1 MKTIKESLSINSK
14 MIVENKYTPEEQQEI
29 VTTAIDYIV
38 NMLDKSIPLLKTE
51 ANRENNWEIKIYSW
65 NPRYKDFIDQNLVAI
80 PKNIR
85 SKALAATVKYFES
98 LRDLIE
104 KDGANNFNPQ
114 ILKKDTGTKWSG
126 TVFTPKFNKEIEKL
140 GEELNE
146 QFRNEFCKDL
156 GVEASEKVYFEYW
169 NKHSKSYPE
178 LSYIPWFVSNALHNA
193 TKQVACIKAFTVLNN
208 ESFMMLSHQI
218 ENHENY
224 LELTND
230 YAYSD
235 ISSGQMGIISR
246 EERGHV
252 IESFDIWHVPSQ
264 SHRAASIVKE
274 LPSGLKDAFGR
285 EISVGD
291 TVIRKDMGWRV
302 SRVKGAQG
310 KYVVLTKY
318 EWKEFARA
326 LPESLIVVRH
336 NGQDMNF
343 EEFVDQN

>member
-193 TKQVACIKAFTVLNN
+193 TKDEGHN
-208 ESFMMLSHQI
+208 
-218 ENHENY
+218 
-224 LELTND
+224 

>member
-1 MKTIKESLSINSK
+1 MKTIKESLSVNSK
-14 MIVENKYTPEEQQEI
+14 MIVESKYTSEEQQEI
-29 VTTAIDYIV
+29 ITTSIDYIV

-51 ANRENNWEIKIYSW
+51 ANRENNWDVLIYSW
-65 NPRYKDFIDQNLVAI
+65 NPEYEGLIDQDVVAI
-80 PKNIR
+80 PKNVR
-85 SKALAATVKYFES
+85 SKALAVTVKYFES
-98 LRDLIE
+98 LRNLIE

-126 TVFTPKFNKEIEKL
+126 TVFTQKFNKEIEKL
-140 GEELNE
+140 GEKLNE

-156 GVEASEKVYFEYW
+156 GVEASEKVYFDYYG
-169 NKHSKSYPE
+169 KHNSYPVIT
-178 LSYIPWFVSNALHNA
+178 YVPWFVSNALHA
-193 TKQVACIKAFTVLNN
+193 AA
-208 ESFMMLSHQI
+208 
-218 ENHENY
+218 ENGAHEY
-224 LELTND
+224 E
-230 YAYSD
+230 YAN
-235 ISSGQMGIISR
+235 IASGQIGIISR
-246 EERGHV
+246 KERGHV

-264 SHRAASIVKE
+264 SYRAASIVKE

>member
-1 MKTIKESLSINSK
+1 MKSIKESLSVNSK
-14 MIVENKYTPEEQQEI
+14 MVVESKYTPEEQQEI
-29 VTTAIDYIV
+29 ISTSVDFIINA
-38 NMLDKSIPLLKTE
+38 LDKSIPLLKTN
-51 ANRENNWEIKIYSW
+51 ANREVNWEVRIYSW
-65 NPRYKDFIDQNLVAI
+65 NLKYEGIMDQDVVAI
-80 PKNIR
+80 PKNVR
-85 SKALAATVKYFES
+85 SKALAAATRYLES
-98 LRDLIE
+98 LRDLIK
-104 KDGANNFNPQ
+104 KDGANNFNSK
-114 ILKKDTGTKWSG
+114 ILQKDTGAKWSG
-126 TVFTPKFNKEIEKL
+126 TVFAPKFNKEIEKL
-140 GEELNE
+140 GEKLNE

-169 NKHSKSYPE
+169 DKNSTYAKYE
-178 LSYIPWFVSNALHNA
+178 TLSYVPWFVNHAVDDAMRAVDGDNAIN
-193 TKQVACIKAFTVLNN
+193 
-208 ESFMMLSHQI
+208 
-218 ENHENY
+218 
-224 LELTND
+224 
-230 YAYSD
+230 
-235 ISSGQMGIISR
+235 ISSGQIYMASR
-246 EERGHV
+246 EEHGHV
-252 IESFDIWHVPSQ
+252 IESFDIWHIPSQ

-343 EEFVDQN
+343 EEFVDQD

>member
-1 MKTIKESLSINSK
+1 MKSIKESLSVNPK
-14 MIVENKYTPEEQQEI
+14 MVAESKYTPEEQQEI
-29 VTTAIDYIV
+29 VTTAVDYIV

-51 ANRENNWEIKIYSW
+51 ANKENNWEVQIYSW
-65 NPRYKDFIDQNLVAI
+65 NPEYEGLIDQDVVAI
-80 PKNIR
+80 PKNVR
-85 SKALAATVKYFES
+85 SKALATTVKYFES
-98 LRDLIE
+98 LRNLIE
-104 KDGANNFNPQ
+104 RDGANNFNPK
-114 ILKKDTGTKWSG
+114 ILQKDTGAKWSG

-140 GEELNE
+140 GEKLNE

-169 NKHSKSYPE
+169 GRHNSYPV
-178 LSYIPWFVSNALHNA
+178 LTYIPWFVSNALHAAAQN
-193 TKQVACIKAFTVLNN
+193 V
-208 ESFMMLSHQI
+208 E
-218 ENHENY
+218 HEY
-224 LELTND
+224 EYT
-230 YAYSD
+230 D
-235 ISSGQMGIISR
+235 ISSGQMGILSR
-246 EERGHV
+246 DERGHV
-252 IESFDIWHVPSQ
+252 IDSFDIWHVPSQ
-264 SHRAASIVKE
+264 SHRAASVVKD

-285 EISVGD
+285 EISMGD

-343 EEFVDQN
+343 EEFVDQD

>member
-1 MKTIKESLSINSK
+1 MKSIKERLSDNSK
-14 MIVENKYTPEEQQEI
+14 PIVESRYTPEEQHEI
-29 VTTAIDYIV
+29 ISASIDYII

-51 ANRENNWEIKIYSW
+51 ANRENNWEIRIYSW
-65 NPRYKDFIDQNLVAI
+65 NPKYEGLMDQDVVAI
-80 PKNIR
+80 PKNVR

-98 LRDLIE
+98 LRVLIE
-104 KDGANNFNPQ
+104 RDGANNFNPQ
-114 ILKKDTGTKWSG
+114 ILKKDTGAKWSG
-126 TVFTPKFNKEIEKL
+126 TVFTQKFNKEIEKL

-156 GVEASEKVYFEYW
+156 GVEASEKVYIEYW
-169 NKHSKSYPE
+169 SKHSKSYPVT
-178 LSYIPWFVSNALHNA
+178 YIPWFVSNALHA
-193 TKQVACIKAFTVLNN
+193 AARN
-208 ESFMMLSHQI
+208 EA
-218 ENHENY
+218 HEH
-224 LELTND
+224 E
-230 YAYSD
+230 YAD
-235 ISSGQMGIISR
+235 ISSGQIGILSR
-246 EERGHV
+246 EEHGHV
-252 IESFDIWHVPSQ
+252 IESFDIWHIPS
-264 SHRAASIVKE
+264 STHRAASVVKE

-343 EEFVDQN
+343 EEFVDRD

>member
-1 MKTIKESLSINSK
+1 MKSIKESLSVNSK
-14 MIVENKYTPEEQQEI
+14 MIVESKYTPEEQQEI

-51 ANRENNWEIKIYSW
+51 ANRENNWEIQIYSW
-65 NPRYKDFIDQNLVAI
+65 NPKYEGLIDQDVVAI
-80 PKNIR
+80 PKNVR

-98 LRDLIE
+98 LRNLIE
-104 KDGANNFNPQ
+104 KNGANNFNPK
-114 ILKKDTGTKWSG
+114 ILQKDTGAKWSG

-169 NKHSKSYPE
+169 GRHNSYPV
-178 LSYIPWFVSNALHNA
+178 LTYVPWFVGNALHA
-193 TKQVACIKAFTVLNN
+193 AA
-208 ESFMMLSHQI
+208 
-218 ENHENY
+218 ENVEHEY
-224 LELTND
+224 EYT
-230 YAYSD
+230 D
-235 ISSGQMGIISR
+235 ISSGQMGILSR
-246 EERGHV
+246 NERGHV
-252 IESFDIWHVPSQ
+252 IDSFDIWHVPSQ
-264 SHRAASIVKE
+264 SHRAASVVKD

-285 EISVGD
+285 EISMGD

-343 EEFVDQN
+343 EEFVDQD

>member
-1 MKTIKESLSINSK
+1 MKSIKESLSVNSK
-14 MIVENKYTPEEQQEI
+14 MIVESKYTSEEQQEI
-29 VTTAIDYIV
+29 ISTSIDLII
-38 NMLDKSIPLLKTE
+38 NMLNKSIPLLKTE
-51 ANRENNWEIKIYSW
+51 ANKENNWGVKIYSW
-65 NPRYKDFIDQNLVAI
+65 NPKYEGLMDQDIVAI
-80 PKNIR
+80 PKNVR
-85 SKALAATVKYFES
+85 PKALAATVKYFES

-104 KDGANNFNPQ
+104 RDGANNFNPQ
-114 ILKKDTGTKWSG
+114 ILKKDTGAKWSG
-126 TVFTPKFNKEIEKL
+126 TVFTRKFNKDIEKL

-156 GVEASEKVYFEYW
+156 GVEASEEVYSEYW
-169 NKHSKSYPE
+169 SKHGKPYSA
-178 LSYIPWFVSNALHNA
+178 LSYVPWFVGNALHA
-193 TKQVACIKAFTVLNN
+193 AA
-208 ESFMMLSHQI
+208 
-218 ENHENY
+218 ENVEHEY
-224 LELTND
+224 EYT
-230 YAYSD
+230 D
-235 ISSGQMGIISR
+235 ISSGQIGIISR
-246 EERGHV
+246 EEQGHV

-264 SHRAASIVKE
+264 SHRAASVVKE

-318 EWKEFARA
+318 EWREFARA

-343 EEFVDQN
+343 EEFVDRN